1 MRESILIRGAR
12 RQGTTVELSQI
23 MERNEDQNPV
33 HEANE
38 NDHHE
43 EGIRNLPLKNLEC
56 GPAAPLRHPFGSTCG
71 TKLAQEK
78 KCKGRNFYNLN
89 SNLLFLRHSPQKI
102 V

>member
-12 RQGTTVELSQI
+12 RQGNTVELPQI
-23 MERNEDQNPV
+23 MEGNEDQNPV

-56 GPAAPLRHPFGSTCG
+56 GPAAPHRHLSGSTCG
-71 TKLAQEK
+71 TKLAQKE
-78 KCKGRNFYNLN
+78 KCKGRNFVNLN
-89 SNLLFLRHSPQKI
+89 SKFLFLRHSPQKI
-102 V
+102 I